1 MDFLDPKI
9 EDYVVAH
16 TSEESEILKQL
27 NRETHLKALRPRMLS
42 GHLQGRLLSMF
53 SNMVKPEKILEIGTY
68 TGYATICLAE
78 GLSENGIIHTIEKN
92 IELENF
98 ASKYFAK
105 TGIQNKVKFHLGN
118 ALDIIPKLDET
129 FDLVF
134 IDADKEN
141 YSKYFQLI
149 IDKVKPGGLIIADN
163 VLWGGKVIENVPD
176 KDKETLGIV
185 EFNEL
190 VNNDERVENLMLP
203 FRDGLMLM
211 RKKQIKIFSHYL

>member
-53 SNMVKPEKILEIGTY
+53 SNMLKPERILEIGTY

-92 IELENF
+92 AELENF
-98 ASKYFAK
+98 ARKYFAK
-105 TGIQNKVKFHLGN
+105 VGIQDKVIFHIGN
-118 ALDIIPKLDET
+118 ALDIIPELDET

-190 VNNDERVENLMLP
+190 VNNDERVENLILP

-211 RKKQIKIFSHYL
+211 RKKTD

>member
-1 MDFLDPKI
+1 MNFLDPKI
-9 EDYVVAH
+9 EDYVATH
-16 TSEESEILKQL
+16 SSEESEILKQL
-27 NRETHLKALRPRMLS
+27 NRETHLKALHPRMLS

-105 TGIQNKVKFHLGN
+105 TGIQNKVKFHLAN